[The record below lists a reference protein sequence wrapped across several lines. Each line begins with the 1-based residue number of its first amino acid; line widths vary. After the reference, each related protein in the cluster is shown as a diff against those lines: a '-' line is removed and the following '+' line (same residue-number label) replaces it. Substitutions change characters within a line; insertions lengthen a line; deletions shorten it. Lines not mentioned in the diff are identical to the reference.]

1 MGGYKCGLCQ
11 RWLAS
16 KYSLERHVRLKH
28 KSDLEENTLA
38 VKKHKLMQ
46 ENNNTHSLD
55 VKNASDQES
64 DNNTELG
71 HNVYANNAGWVES
84 DNKEELDKN
93 NSEGKESN
101 TELDNSREDDNTQSD
116 NNEELDNNKES
127 DNSKSEDAEES
138 NNSDLDYKHDLFD
151 IAETSEEMCDRFK
164 YCLSFATFRIHPPPV
179 PIRCFNMYGKWLE
192 NVFGGMLEYFTPKYS
207 PDPEDFVSLNIFHA
221 DTKKSIWV
229 GPIKRKELNVGY
241 IETKFLKEKL
251 TNPSGDLTVG
261 LNCVKSKVTCPT
273 CGHTKE
279 SKDGMSYTD

>member
-28 KSDLEENTLA
+28 KSDLEENTLP

-93 NSEGKESN
+93 NSEGEES
-101 TELDNSREDDNTQSD
+101 DNSREDDNTQSD
-116 NNEELDNNKES
+116 NNEELDNNKEL
-127 DNSKSEDAEES
+127 DNSKSEDAEEPD
-138 NNSDLDYKHDLFD
+138 NSASIKDLD
-151 IAETSEEMCDRFK
+151 
-164 YCLSFATFRIHPPPV
+164 
-179 PIRCFNMYGKWLE
+179 
-192 NVFGGMLEYFTPKYS
+192 
-207 PDPEDFVSLNIFHA
+207 
-221 DTKKSIWV
+221 
-229 GPIKRKELNVGY
+229 
-241 IETKFLKEKL
+241 
-251 TNPSGDLTVG
+251 
-261 LNCVKSKVTCPT
+261 
-273 CGHTKE
+273 
-279 SKDGMSYTD
+279 

>member
-28 KSDLEENTLA
+28 KSDLKENTLA

-71 HNVYANNAGWVES
+71 HNNAGWVES

-101 TELDNSREDDNTQSD
+101 TELDNSRDDDNTQSD
-116 NNEELDNNKES
+116 NNEELDNNKDS
-127 DNSKSEDAEES
+127 DNSKSEDAEEP
-138 NNSDLDYKHDLFD
+138 NNNDLDYKHDLFD
-151 IAETSEEMCDRFK
+151 IAETSKEMC
-164 YCLSFATFRIHPPPV
+164 
-179 PIRCFNMYGKWLE
+179 
-192 NVFGGMLEYFTPKYS
+192 
-207 PDPEDFVSLNIFHA
+207 
-221 DTKKSIWV
+221 
-229 GPIKRKELNVGY
+229 
-241 IETKFLKEKL
+241 
-251 TNPSGDLTVG
+251 
-261 LNCVKSKVTCPT
+261 
-273 CGHTKE
+273 
-279 SKDGMSYTD
+279 